1 MSSRSAKS
9 GPLDQRDAKIVKVEV
24 ERSQLRAYSGSACGD
39 NRVCGPIQEEP
50 GTSRNRSF
58 ALSATRSVR
67 EFAKRIERLGNGV
80 FQRNSVAFLGH
91 RTLHDPNS
99 STSSSGQIQQGRFQ
113 KFATGFVKPLTWASD
128 QLKALNG
135 EESIHAAGS
144 RKFWNRKSSV
154 ERIRY
159 KESRRIEA
167 VDVQLLAKLFEDA
180 PPGMRTRMWIVF
192 LENAFG
198 WPTGEFKG
206 PDIHPGRA
214 AVADRDRMWARM
226 HALSLPVE
234 IDQSLQKQYKTL
246 TEISLGQEEVDETIL
261 RDIDRTFPEY
271 LQFQDSSGQ
280 RALFRVLKAYSVSD
294 LEVEYCQGMAFPAGL
309 TLMFLQEEI
318 AFKLVSF
325 LMSASGCDMRS
336 LYLPGLAGIQGKLS
350 ELESN
355 LRTRHPRL
363 SSHFEIHGVSAVLYA
378 SSWFLT
384 VFASTFP
391 VMFSA
396 RIIDIVIQERSLDIL
411 MRVAITILA
420 AAEEDIIGLSD
431 LEDIVNF
438 IKLQPALW
446 SHEKHRHTLSA
457 AFTLRL

>member
-1 MSSRSAKS
+1 MSSRNATS
-9 GPLDQRDAKIVKVEV
+9 GPPTDQRDAKIVGAEV
-24 ERSQLRAYSGSACGD
+24 ARSQLRPYSGSACGD
-39 NRVCGPIQEEP
+39 DRVCGPIQEEP
-50 GTSRNRSF
+50 GTSRNRRV

-67 EFAKRIERLGNGV
+67 EFAKRIERLGTGV
-80 FQRNSVAFLGH
+80 FQRSSVAFLGH

-135 EESIHAAGS
+135 EERIHSAGR
-144 RKFWNRKSSV
+144 RKFWNWEI
-154 ERIRY
+154 ERVRY

-192 LENAFG
+192 LENTFG
-198 WPTGEFKG
+198 WPTGDFKG
-206 PDIHPGRA
+206 PDIHPGGA

-234 IDQSLQKQYKTL
+234 INQSLQKQYKTL

-309 TLMFLQEEI
+309 TLMFLQEEM
-318 AFKLVSF
+318 AYKLFSF

-457 AFTLRL
+457 AFTLKL

>member
-50 GTSRNRSF
+50 GTSRNKSF

-99 STSSSGQIQQGRFQ
+99 STSSGQIQGRIQ
-113 KFATGFVKPLTWASD
+113 KFANRFVEPLTWASD

-144 RKFWNRKSSV
+144 RKFWNRKI

-167 VDVQLLAKLFEDA
+167 VDVQLLAKVFEDA

-192 LENAFG
+192 LENAFV

-206 PDIHPGRA
+206 PDIRPGRA

-318 AFKLVSF
+318 AFKLFSF

>member
-99 STSSSGQIQQGRFQ
+99 STSSGQIQQGRFQ
-113 KFATGFVKPLTWASD
+113 KFANRFVEPLTWASD
-128 QLKALNG
+128 QLKTLNG

-144 RKFWNRKSSV
+144 RKFWNRKI

-198 WPTGEFKG
+198 WRPTGEFKG

-234 IDQSLQKQYKTL
+234 VDQSLQKQYKTL

-318 AFKLVSF
+318 AFKLFSF